1 MLLSEEVAGSGIVVS
16 ALHPATFMPTKIVAG
31 DPASTIE
38 QGVEATMRLIAA
50 PPEQTGTGRYFNGL
64 AESRANDQAYDA
76 EARRR
81 LRTLSASLAGR

>member
-1 MLLSEEVAGSGIVVS
+1 VVKAEPRLDVLVNNAGIGT
-16 ALHPATFMPTKIVAG
+16 L
-31 DPASTIE
+31 
-38 QGVEATMRLIAA
+38 RLITA

-81 LRTLSASLAGR
+81 LRTLSASLAGL